1 MMEMSAFN
9 EDCPMAM
16 TDILLHID
24 SYPEPASPQSV
35 ARGIAIAGVLG
46 GTLTGLVAEVAF
58 PVRSNHLADYLI
70 DLTGLARDEE
80 GRSRRQCDEILIAFA
95 AAAGAAGVPYETL
108 QSRAQLFD
116 ISGNV
121 ASAARTRD
129 LCIVPLGGT
138 YDGQQDVARAVLFD
152 SGKPVIVFDDAI
164 PDRAQTLD
172 LVVLAWD
179 GSRAAARAM
188 ADAMPILKQAGE
200 VRVVTVAGDKPGVD
214 ADRSVDVLR
223 HLAGHG
229 VKGVAEVVPAQGE
242 GVGQI
247 LSTYVAKRH
256 VDLLVMGA
264 FGHSRVRDFI
274 LGGATQ
280 HMLSATMTAPVMLS
294 H

>member
-70 DLTGLARDEE
+70 DLT
-80 GRSRRQCDEILIAFA
+80 
-95 AAAGAAGVPYETL
+95 VPYETL